1 MHETVNF
8 YREFYYFLVF
18 THSCAGGSQN
28 LAVHII
34 RIVALTMGAA
44 SYSETFVCLYQ
55 TIRCHT
61 YKTDTLTVT
70 AATSSKSPLFI
81 SGLCTFR
88 VVEY

>member
-18 THSCAGGSQN
+18 THSCAGGPQN
-28 LAVHII
+28 LARSII
-34 RIVALTMGAA
+34 RLATPMMGRAA
-44 SYSETFVCLYQ
+44 SSDTFVCLDQ

-61 YKTDTLTVT
+61 YKTDTFTVT

-81 SGLCTFR
+81 SGLCTFW
-88 VVEY
+88 VVGY